1 MIAVMHLPQC
11 SHPSLVGALV
21 LAVST
26 AALLS
31 GCMSSGSKHT
41 VQVDALSSPT
51 GPSGWSY
58 ALSGGATGRVNSDA
72 RAGEVV
78 NRIHLALSQRG
89 MYEAP
94 NPADADYVI
103 AFDYGERA
111 PQAKVT
117 TVNQPVMVQPDPFGT
132 LGGSGAPTIGMGGGY
147 PGSSPYSGRG
157 SMGPQIVMVP
167 TTQITRTSEKYL
179 LISARENPAHQAR
192 TGRPPAEIWRVEAIL
207 DDESVDIHKSI
218 PALVDAVVEYMGYN
232 TNGPQDV
239 VVQLR
244 P

>member
-1 MIAVMHLPQC
+1 M
-11 SHPSLVGALV
+11 
-21 LAVST
+21 
-26 AALLS
+26 
-31 GCMSSGSKHT
+31 K
-41 VQVDALSSPT
+41 VDALSSPT

-58 ALSGGATGRVNSDA
+58 TLAGGNSG
-72 RAGEVV
+72 RANADSRASEVA

-89 MYEAP
+89 LYEAP
-94 NPADADYVI
+94 NRADADYVI

-117 TVNQPVMVQPDPFGT
+117 TVNQPVMVQPDPFGNIST
-132 LGGSGAPTIGMGGGY
+132 PGMPSIGVGGY
-147 PGSSPYSGRG
+147 PGTPYSGRQ

-167 TTQITRTSEKYL
+167 TTQVTRTSEKYL
-179 LISARENPAHQAR
+179 FISARENPAHQAR

-239 VVQLR
+239 VVQLG